1 MGVFN
6 LRRSHTRKCIND
18 HLPSSLP
25 STASSMASIHSAHT
39 TDVKK
44 DGVVTTENINSSVDY
59 VRNVNAT
66 IVNPLEGIPKDQL
79 RHKVD
84 AFCESWGF
92 QDQRE
97 YFQKGALI
105 AQNPTTFEDIP
116 ELTEDDKYHI
126 RRETTHKWHLPKDL
140 YFAIALCSLG
150 SAIQGWDN
158 TGANGANLSFPQV
171 RVFPQRS

>member
-1 MGVFN
+1 
-6 LRRSHTRKCIND
+6 
-18 HLPSSLP
+18 
-25 STASSMASIHSAHT
+25 MASIHSAHT